1 MLFVIYG
8 HDAPGSLE
16 RRRASRENHLARV
29 RQLQAEGRLVIA
41 GPHPAIAT
49 ADPGDAGYTGS
60 LIIAEFADL
69 ESARTWAQQDPYVA
83 AGAWQ
88 QVDVRP
94 FVQVLP

>member
-1 MLFVIYG
+1 MLFAISG
-8 HDAPGSLE
+8 TDAPGSLG
-16 RRRASRENHLARV
+16 RRRESRAAHLARV

-41 GPHPAIAT
+41 GPHPAIPT

-69 ESARTWAQQDPYVA
+69 ESATAWARQDPYLA

-88 QVDVRP
+88 GVDVRP